1 MHWSFWYELRGP
13 VKLWAASISFLVIGV
28 LITFGIPAVME
39 QTQDRANVVPL
50 ARVLG
55 GAFIVL
61 GLAVLIPML
70 LTLRLAKEQRESWHW
85 WINLVGGLLGA
96 LAFAVPAALMFPV
109 FFVAYILRPNPL
121 IPDQAAAVN
130 NLGIAALFSV
140 IGVVVLGLLYII
152 VPKMVRK
159 RKNPLEWNYQQE
171 K

>member
-13 VKLWAASISFLVIGV
+13 VKLWAASIAFLVIGA
-28 LITFGIPAVME
+28 LTTFGLPAVMD
-39 QTQDRANVVPL
+39 QTQDRASVLLLV
-50 ARVLG
+50 RVLG

-70 LTLRLAKEQRESWHW
+70 LTLRLAKAQRENWHW
-85 WINLVGGLLGA
+85 WINLIGGLLGA

-109 FFVAYILRPNPL
+109 VFVAYILRPNPL
-121 IPDQAAAVN
+121 IPDQAVAVT

-140 IGVVVLGLLYII
+140 IGVAVLGLLIPV
-152 VPKMVRK
+152 VPKMVREK
-159 RKNPLEWNYQQE
+159 KNPIEWNYQQE